1 METGARAGSRGR
13 LGTLVRLRSQPWQ
26 LALLVV
32 VLCVATVG
40 VVRWLRNSSSYD
52 AGRLLA
58 MLPSDRATLVYIDTG
73 MLRKSGMLD
82 LVAGSKAAE
91 EPDYR
96 KFVEQTGFDY
106 RTDLDAVAAAFAD
119 NRVYTALRGRFQWK
133 QLTAYAE
140 SQGGECHY
148 SVCSMPGS
156 STERN
161 ISFYPVTS
169 DVLALAVSVD
179 PRGVTSITPGGR
191 KVELPK
197 PLDPVWISVPA
208 AAFDRLDAFPNG
220 TRAFLSP
227 LARAEKVT
235 FAAGPQ
241 GDRLQLRLEVA
252 CTTPEAA
259 ADLVKQLTSVT
270 SLLKNMIERQ
280 HMTPNPRDLSGI
292 LVAGSFQQ
300 RAATVI
306 GTWPVERGFVEA
318 LASGQIQ

>member
-1 METGARAGSRGR
+1 MEAVASAGNGRR
-13 LGTLVRLRSQPWQ
+13 LGSPVRLRFQPWQ

-32 VLCVATVG
+32 ALCVGAVG
-40 VVRWLRNSSSYD
+40 VIRWWRVSSPYD
-52 AGRLLA
+52 AGRLLTV
-58 MLPSDRATLVYIDTG
+58 LPMDKATLVYIDTG
-73 MLRKSGMLD
+73 LLRRRGMLE
-82 LVAGSKAAE
+82 LLAGSKAAE

-106 RTDLDAVAAAFAD
+106 RTDLDAVAAAFVD
-119 NRVYTALRGRFQWK
+119 NHVYIALRGRFQWK

-156 STERN
+156 NPERN
-161 ISFYPVTS
+161 ISFYPLKS
-169 DVLALAVSVD
+169 DVLALAVSTDV
-179 PRGVTSITPGGR
+179 RAVTSIGSAGR
-191 KVELPK
+191 KLQSPI

-208 AAFDRLDAFPNG
+208 AVFNRLDGFPDG

-252 CTTPEAA
+252 CATPEAA
-259 ADLVKQLTSVT
+259 ADLVKQLSGVT
-270 SLLKNMIERQ
+270 DLLKNMIERQ
-280 HMTPNPRDLSGI
+280 HVTPNPRDLSGV

-300 RAATVI
+300 RQTTVI
-306 GTWPVERGFVEA
+306 ATWPVERGFVEA
-318 LASGQIQ
+318 LAAGQIQ